1 MELRS
6 SKQKVKLK
14 GQLASQQDSLLT
26 ERQAVIEKVEAD
38 NLNLRS
44 ELDTLKVEQGE
55 NKKKVYSMAC
65 ICWLNLI

>member
-1 MELRS
+1 M
-6 SKQKVKLK
+6 K

-65 ICWLNLI
+65 IC

>member
-14 GQLASQQDSLLT
+14 AQMASQQDSLLT

-38 NLNLRS
+38 NLNLHS

-55 NKKKVYSMAC
+55 NKKKVYSLAC
-65 ICWLNLI
+65 IC

>member
-1 MELRS
+1 M
-6 SKQKVKLK
+6 
-14 GQLASQQDSLLT
+14 ASQQDSLLT

-55 NKKKVYSMAC
+55 NKKKVYTLAC